1 MSLETSRTWAAAPAR
16 YRSLPKSRFCR
27 RTNHINGV
35 FAADIMRF
43 LRILAATREIRAKP
57 ALSRCLLDVFA

>member
-1 MSLETSRTWAAAPAR
+1 MSLDTSRTWAAEACVLKR
-16 YRSLPKSRFCR
+16 PKSRFCR

-43 LRILAATREIRAKP
+43 LSILAAASEICAKR
-57 ALSRCLLDVFA
+57 ALSRCLPDVFA